1 MRKKNKRQ
9 EGQNESTRTWQM
21 VCHAPP
27 PRHGPRSR
35 LRPFPSASRGRR
47 MRHRRRTAHKDTG
60 HHTSSGHLR
69 SRYRPN
75 QLPTRF
81 PVSAPGAG
89 AFKKKASHVTPTPV
103 PDPTAPRARSHPTL
117 LFASAALP
125 VYLYPAP
132 PPRSESRRPAAL
144 LRHGAVSARGHLSS
158 SSLPFFFIQVC

>member
-1 MRKKNKRQ
+1 MR
-9 EGQNESTRTWQM
+9 
-21 VCHAPP
+21 
-27 PRHGPRSR
+27 
-35 LRPFPSASRGRR
+35 
-47 MRHRRRTAHKDTG
+47 RHRATGHALAFAHSRPLPEAAGCGIDGARLTRIPG
-60 HHTSSGHLR
+60 AAGLRSHHTSSGHLR

-89 AFKKKASHVTPTPV
+89 AFKKKASHATPTPV